1 MEYSVCGAQEDFQTE
16 HLRWHFCP
24 HYTIDSAYGQYSAL
38 EEMITPS
45 LLDDIGFCLHYDDH
59 SLCIMVDVSTTA
71 GGGFP

>member
-1 MEYSVCGAQEDFQTE
+1 MGQQSLSKYDQGPVV
-16 HLRWHFCP
+16 LK
-24 HYTIDSAYGQYSAL
+24 AYGQYSAL